1 MDGNLL
7 DPDNADATL
16 AKEWNL
22 PELPA
27 GVQEKLLFQTV
38 ITRNSFILFKVHQ
51 LAHFVMAITE
61 DTKRGSA

>member
-27 GVQEKLLFQTV
+27 GVQEKLLFQTKI
-38 ITRNSFILFKVHQ
+38 ITRSCVLFYLKCTSLHHDVKKR
-51 LAHFVMAITE
+51 TE
-61 DTKRGSA
+61 CTLG